1 MKNIPKILQ
10 ERSDFN
16 YNCKLLYLIV
26 SIDYSS
32 RLDFLKY
39 LLFKGFVMEKIL
51 DSEKIVFNSLNENN
65 KVRITSVAILA
76 FSVLLI
82 ANALAAY
89 CIINIPLEWLSQVG
103 FIVVIIFLFIN
114 RNLYFVL
121 GSKILFSLFFWA
133 IIVTSVNIFFKDY
146 NSLMPSLSTTSYP
159 LFVCLRFIK
168 LLSFIAAIYL
178 TYWLLVKGER
188 HSVIKWTVV
197 IGTVVSIIAIYY
209 YFVRTYGL
217 PALLPNRLSTGG
229 RIPTEFGTYTYV
241 FHRAAGTFR
250 EPSHLAEWLVMP
262 FFLSFIYC
270 KKKFN
275 IYAVIIG
282 TTILLTG
289 SMTGI
294 VGGIIGFIAA
304 IIINN
309 VFKLNNLKIFIRVI
323 VLILIVLII
332 FNVLV
337 ISYTAEKIN
346 IFKIINNR
354 LSPILFKG
362 EMLQSNREY
371 VYKYISNNPP
381 SLLFGSGLGNAN
393 ILFSK
398 YLNSNL
404 ISSFLSLYLNYLYST
419 GVLGLIFLCIF
430 LFNPV
435 VKVMLSKKIRQD
447 SQIIFINAPYI
458 SYLVMF
464 TVSSEEFIIMFAI
477 IYALMVYEIRKYK
490 KN

>member
-1 MKNIPKILQ
+1 
-10 ERSDFN
+10 
-16 YNCKLLYLIV
+16 
-26 SIDYSS
+26 
-32 RLDFLKY
+32 
-39 LLFKGFVMEKIL
+39 MEKTL
-51 DSEKIVFNSLNENN
+51 DSEKVSPNLSIKIN
-65 KVRITSVAILA
+65 KVKITNVAILA

-82 ANALAAY
+82 ANALGAY
-89 CIINIPLEWLSQVG
+89 SIINIPFEWLSQLG
-103 FIVVIIFLFIN
+103 FIAIIIFLLID
-114 RNLYFVL
+114 RNIYVVP

-188 HSVIKWTVV
+188 HSVIKWTVI

-209 YFVRTYGL
+209 YFVRIYGL
-217 PALLPNRLSTGG
+217 PAFLPNRLSTGG
-229 RIPTEFGTYTYV
+229 KVPTEFGTYTYA

-250 EPSHLAEWLVMP
+250 EPSHLAEWLIVP

-270 KKKFN
+270 EKRFN
-275 IYAVIIG
+275 AYVIIIG
-282 TTILLTG
+282 ATILLTG

-294 VGGIIGFIAA
+294 IGGIIGFVAA
-304 IIINN
+304 VIITN
-309 VFKLNNLKIFIRVI
+309 VFKLNNLKILIRVI
-323 VLILIVLII
+323 VLTLIVLII

-346 IFKIINNR
+346 IFKIINDR

-362 EMLQSNREY
+362 GMVQSNREY

-381 SLLFGSGLGNAN
+381 SLLFGFGLGNSN
-393 ILFSK
+393 ILFSQ
-398 YLNSNL
+398 YLNNDL
-404 ISSFLSLYLNYLYST
+404 ICSFLSLYFNYLYST
-419 GVLGLIFLCIF
+419 GVLGLILLCIF

-435 VKVMLSKKIRQD
+435 IKVMLSKKSRQD
-447 SQIIFINAPYI
+447 SQIIFIIAPYI
-458 SYLVMF
+458 SYLAMF
-464 TVSSEEFIIMFAI
+464 AVHSEEFSIMFAI
-477 IYALMVYEIRKYK
+477 IYALMIYEIRKYK
-490 KN
+490 KINRSFSA

>member
-1 MKNIPKILQ
+1 
-10 ERSDFN
+10 
-16 YNCKLLYLIV
+16 
-26 SIDYSS
+26 
-32 RLDFLKY
+32 
-39 LLFKGFVMEKIL
+39 MEKTL

-65 KVRITSVAILA
+65 KVKITSVTILA

-82 ANALAAY
+82 ADALAAY

-103 FIVVIIFLFIN
+103 FIVIIIFLFIN
-114 RNLYFVL
+114 RNLYFVP

-146 NSLMPSLSTTSYP
+146 NNLMPSLSTTSYP

-217 PALLPNRLSTGG
+217 PAFLPNRLSTGG
-229 RIPTEFGTYTYV
+229 RIPTEFGTYTYA

-250 EPSHLAEWLVMP
+250 EPSHLAEWLVVP

-270 KKKFN
+270 NYCKKKIN
-275 IYAVIIG
+275 IYAIIIG
-282 TTILLTG
+282 ITILLTG
-289 SMTGI
+289 SLTGI
-294 VGGIIGFIAA
+294 IGGIIGFIAA
-304 IIINN
+304 IIITNI
-309 VFKLNNLKIFIRVI
+309 FKLDNLKIFTRVI
-323 VLILIVLII
+323 VLIFIVLVI

-337 ISYTAEKIN
+337 ISYTAEKAN

-354 LSPILFKG
+354 LRPILFKG
-362 EMLQSNREY
+362 GMVQSNRGY

-381 SLLFGSGLGNAN
+381 SLLFGSGLGNSN
-393 ILFSK
+393 ILFSQ
-398 YLNSNL
+398 YLNNNL
-404 ISSFLSLYLNYLYST
+404 ICSFLSLYFNYLYST
-419 GVLGLIFLCIF
+419 GVLGLILLCIF

-447 SQIIFINAPYI
+447 SQIIFIIAPYI
-458 SYLVMF
+458 SHLAMF
-464 TVSSEEFIIMFAI
+464 AVHSEEFTIMFAI
-477 IYALMVYEIRKYK
+477 IYALMIYEIRKYK
-490 KN
+490 KINRSFSA